1 MALYGG
7 IFAIPVFAQSILGFT
22 SQQTGML
29 LLPGA
34 LASSFAMPIAAK
46 VNQRVSDPRRV
57 LVGGALVLAFALYLL
72 TPLNPQTTASDF
84 FWPLIV
90 RSFGTIFMFLPLQL
104 AALAPVPKKDVSAAT
119 GLFNLTR
126 QLGGSVGVAL
136 LTTMLDKRTAFHAAV
151 LTDKLAASDPNV
163 LARYRMLAQ
172 AMMGRGL
179 DAVSAK
185 ATALKLLSG
194 IVKAQAAC
202 MSFGDTFWATLAL
215 ILGGLP
221 LVFLLGKPDK
231 GAAPID
237 VGGH

>member
-1 MALYGG
+1 
-7 IFAIPVFAQSILGFT
+7 
-22 SQQTGML
+22 
-29 LLPGA
+29 
-34 LASSFAMPIAAK
+34 

-136 LTTMLDKRTAFHAAV
+136 LTTLLDKRTAFHSAV
-151 LTDKLAASDPNV
+151 LSEKLVSSDPSV
-163 LARYRMLAQ
+163 LARAQMLTQAMLAK
-172 AMMGRGL
+172 GFDTL
-179 DAVSAK
+179 SAK
-185 ATALKLLSG
+185 AAAMKMLSG
-194 IVKAQAAC
+194 IVRQQAAC

-231 GAAPID
+231 SAAPID